1 MCTPEAT
8 CTKITE
14 NKQGSILTVFVPPHP
29 MSDVVKLCPGLQDLE
44 SSTGQHTDTM
54 SDDAL
59 SKEST
64 SKFNKIRR
72 KLSGKT
78 SACSSSLKRALS
90 ITTKQQ
96 RSPTGTRGSESLDAR
111 SEADTHGS
119 GAIHELPPVASLDD
133 DVGDTDRVTVNG
145 AFLFEDKDWQNGV
158 LPSCL

>member
-1 MCTPEAT
+1 MCTYEAT
-8 CTKITE
+8 CTKTME
-14 NKQGSILTVFVPPHP
+14 KKQGRHPDCVRSPHP
-29 MSDVVKLCPGLQDLE
+29 VVKLCPGQQDLARLDN
-44 SSTGQHTDTM
+44 TQDKM

-78 SACSSSLKRALS
+78 SALSSSLKRALS

-133 DVGDTDRVTVNG
+133 VVGDTDGVTVNG